1 MANEKKVKVTLIK
14 STNSCT
20 KVQKATV
27 EALGLKK
34 IRSEAIHT
42 LNPSIEGMI
51 FRVRHLVSVE
61 DVK

>member
-1 MANEKKVKVTLIK
+1 MAKKEKMLKITLLK
-14 STNSCT
+14 STNSSI

-34 IRSEAIHT
+34 IGQSVTQKNNAQIQ
-42 LNPSIEGMI
+42 GMC

-61 DVK
+61 EV